1 MDDLVSFL
9 TANHD
14 LVAAITAVAALV
26 VSTIS
31 IFLAIFNMTT
41 QRTHNRK
48 SLMPIAHVRLGDY
61 ENRLFVELHNDGI
74 GPMLIDTI
82 AVSKSRGWSKKHAS
96 FSGLVPALPPGIL
109 WSTFVTDLSGR
120 ALSAGKD
127 IVILL
132 LEGDA
137 SDQNFLAAT
146 ATSMARK
153 CRLPNA
159 IWIGLRATSMSEEW
173 CAGTCQRTVERFY
186 FVSVF
191 RRDAWS
197 ALRLVW
203 NSGPVSAGR
212 RGQTRC

>member
-137 SDQNFLAAT
+137 SDQNFLAARQ
-146 ATSMARK
+146 SVRK
-153 CRLPNA
+153 ALADLQIVVKYRDIYGQKMPPAKRNLDWFASN
-159 IWIGLRATSMSEEW
+159 IDVG
-173 CAGTCQRTVERFY
+173 GV
-186 FVSVF
+186 V
-191 RRDAWS
+191 RRNVPAHS
-197 ALRLVW
+197 
-203 NSGPVSAGR
+203 
-212 RGQTRC
+212 

>member
-1 MDDLVSFL
+1 MDDLFTYL

-14 LVAAITAVAALV
+14 LVAAVTAVAAPV

-31 IFLAIFNMTT
+31 IILAIFNMTT

-96 FSGLVPALPPGIL
+96 FLGLVPALPPGIL

-132 LEGDA
+132 LEDDP
-137 SDQNFLAAT
+137 SNQNFLAARQSVRQ
-146 ATSMARK
+146 ALSDLQIVVKYRDIYGRK
-153 CRLPNA
+153 MPPTKRHLDWFA
-159 IWIGLRATSMSEEW
+159 SHVDVG
-173 CAGTCQRTVERFY
+173 GV
-186 FVSVF
+186 V
-191 RRDAWS
+191 RRNVPAHS
-197 ALRLVW
+197 
-203 NSGPVSAGR
+203 
-212 RGQTRC
+212 

>member
-137 SDQNFLAAT
+137 SDQNFLAARQ
-146 ATSMARK
+146 SVRK
-153 CRLPNA
+153 ALADLQIVVKYCDIYGQKMPPAKRNLDWFA
-159 IWIGLRATSMSEEW
+159 INIDVG
-173 CAGTCQRTVERFY
+173 GV
-186 FVSVF
+186 V
-191 RRDAWS
+191 RRNVPAHS
-197 ALRLVW
+197 
-203 NSGPVSAGR
+203 
-212 RGQTRC
+212 

>member
-14 LVAAITAVAALV
+14 LVAALTAVAALL

-74 GPMLIDTI
+74 GPMLIDNI
-82 AVSKSRGWSKKHAS
+82 AVSKSRGWSKKQAS

-132 LEGDA
+132 LEGDP
-137 SDQNFLAAT
+137 SDQNFLT
-146 ATSMARK
+146 ARQSVRK
-153 CRLPNA
+153 ALADLQIVVKYRDIYGKKMPPAKRNLDWFGSNVD
-159 IWIGLRATSMSEEW
+159 IEG
-173 CAGTCQRTVERFY
+173 V
-186 FVSVF
+186 V
-191 RRDAWS
+191 RRNVPAHS
-197 ALRLVW
+197 
-203 NSGPVSAGR
+203 
-212 RGQTRC
+212 